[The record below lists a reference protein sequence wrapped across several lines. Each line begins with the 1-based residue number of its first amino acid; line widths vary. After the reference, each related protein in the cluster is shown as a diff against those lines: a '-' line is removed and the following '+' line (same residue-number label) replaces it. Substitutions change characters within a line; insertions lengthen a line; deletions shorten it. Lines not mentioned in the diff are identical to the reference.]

1 MKAFLEGL
9 SAPFKSCFG
18 WIAIGLLFV
27 LFSIMLS
34 GCVSHRVYDIPQS
47 RDSAEHIRPKRAAS
61 CCNNNITFA
70 MTVGHVKV
78 VFGSHFADTTD
89 VLLKFRYNSPNKWV
103 ALFRKYSG
111 QEYYLVSTS
120 IGDHSV
126 WLEDPGYGN
135 YLTDY
140 MEGYGISGIGTN
152 IYWYDRFLH
161 EELSSKFTATYTWPE
176 WRINVIANSANHD

>member
-47 RDSAEHIRPKRAAS
+47 RDSA
-61 CCNNNITFA
+61 
-70 MTVGHVKV
+70 
-78 VFGSHFADTTD
+78 D
-89 VLLKFRYNSPNKWV
+89 
-103 ALFRKYSG
+103 
-111 QEYYLVSTS
+111 
-120 IGDHSV
+120 
-126 WLEDPGYGN
+126 
-135 YLTDY
+135 
-140 MEGYGISGIGTN
+140 
-152 IYWYDRFLH
+152 